1 MAKNIDINVRAQDQA
16 SKTLREVS
24 DQVAIL
30 ADRLAGTDSL
40 VASSAAAA
48 NAMNRLADT
57 SHRIEILAVS
67 VGALVAAVGTVK
79 MIARTLAAP
88 INAFVE
94 WTDATKGLTEAQL
107 EYIQTIERSVGVSDR
122 VAADLLGLAS
132 AYGIAADQQ
141 DDVVTGAIG
150 LAETLDQNVNG
161 VILKLSDLLNG
172 NEKALDSIIPQL
184 RDMATAEEKI
194 AEVERLAAE
203 GLASKNE
210 AMSELE
216 GAQIRYNAALE
227 NMARIIGEAV
237 APAVTAFLNITT
249 ALADAI
255 GNVLHSAMGMIH
267 RDFAVFAA
275 DLFDVTKLTE
285 FFELALLSIEK
296 TFVQFIQAFAGLTAA
311 VAGQFSNVEVPAVEA
326 FLQEVELRLADIDR
340 RADAA
345 IGRRLEA
352 EANADKD
359 SPQKSALS
367 LLMNPGSPA
376 VPEFE
381 LKGIF
386 DNLAGAIS
394 KDDKDKKKA
403 GDTELVAMES
413 RLLNSGATVSSAQ
426 MTAKN
431 TEATAKTLL
440 NIKQILQNQDQQQ
453 DAFMLKVNQA

>member
-57 SHRIEILAVS
+57 SNRIEILAVS

-216 GAQIRYNAALE
+216 GAQLRYNAAIE
-227 NMARIIGEAV
+227 NMARIISEAV

-311 VAGQFSNVEVPAVEA
+311 VAGQFSKVEVPAVEA

-453 DAFMLKVNQA
+453 DALMLKVNQA